1 MAFSSKHVEK
11 KKLIAILEAARWSPS
26 AFNGQPWSF
35 LVATQDNPAEFERML
50 ACLADANQ
58 EWARHAPVLMI
69 SIAAMKSEV
78 NGQPNRYAFHDVGQ
92 AAAHLTIQ
100 AMSEGLWVHQM
111 AGIHVAKVRETYQ
124 IPEAFEP
131 VAAIAVGYATTPE
144 DLNDKLQKRHAAPRS
159 RKPLDSFVFSGTWG
173 HKAEL

>member
-111 AGIHVAKVRETYQ
+111 AGIHAAKVRETYQ